1 MKDVKLKD
9 YKYHIAG
16 VDSDKP
22 LIQCLQAITLG
33 FILFTLVM
41 IVFTLALYSL

>member
-1 MKDVKLKD
+1 MRNVKLKD

-22 LIQCLQAITLG
+22 LSQCLQAITLG